1 MSICHKNGMNI
12 IFFTDDTVLE
22 LDTKNGYKKK
32 HCNLYSYHWKVECSI
47 NSAKSEKFSFGRPFE
62 VLNLLY

>member
-22 LDTKNGYKKK
+22 LDTKNGYKK
-32 HCNLYSYHWKVECSI
+32 SI
-47 NSAKSEKFSFGRPFE
+47 VTYIDIIGKLNSVLIVPSQKSLALADLLKF
-62 VLNLLY
+62 